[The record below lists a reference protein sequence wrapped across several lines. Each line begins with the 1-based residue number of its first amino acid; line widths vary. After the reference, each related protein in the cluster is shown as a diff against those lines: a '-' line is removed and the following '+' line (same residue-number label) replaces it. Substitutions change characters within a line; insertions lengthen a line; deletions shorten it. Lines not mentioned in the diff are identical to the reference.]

1 MDVGNS
7 KENRKKLEPSSAVKE
22 VGKGGI
28 ILYGSRVPILWNN
41 TLDLRNFH
49 YNTGTD
55 RGKQYIRFEELSFSP
70 RDLACDTGT

>member
-28 ILYGSRVPILWNN
+28 ILYGSRVPIL
-41 TLDLRNFH
+41 
-49 YNTGTD
+49 
-55 RGKQYIRFEELSFSP
+55 
-70 RDLACDTGT
+70 